1 MRDGILFA
9 PFAWL
14 CRTFGQSACVLAMVV
29 FVAATGQGAAIL
41 LRDAHNPPPA
51 AAGGPVANAPVE
63 IGLRQPGQRGFQEVP
78 RPADSGLPEDT
89 YDVVVP
95 ANEYDR

>member
-1 MRDGILFA
+1 MRNGNLFA

-14 CRTFGQSACVLAMVV
+14 CRTFGQSACVLAVVV

-41 LRDAHNPPPA
+41 LRDAHNPPVA
-51 AAGGPVANAPVE
+51 AGPVATAPVE

-78 RPADSGLPEDT
+78 RRVDAGLPEDLFDIQPT
-89 YDVVVP
+89 D
-95 ANEYDR
+95 EFGR